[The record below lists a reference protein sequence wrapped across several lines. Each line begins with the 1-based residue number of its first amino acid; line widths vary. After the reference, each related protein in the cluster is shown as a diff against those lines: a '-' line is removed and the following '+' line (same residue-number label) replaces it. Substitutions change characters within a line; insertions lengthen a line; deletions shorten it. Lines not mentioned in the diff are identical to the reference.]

1 MNRTVTPQRM
11 NGGLRMMVCYSVII
25 HLIVYFFLLKF
36 HFPAHF
42 KEAPV
47 YYVDI
52 LDLPV
57 ANPQAGTPTEGA
69 KAPVPP
75 QPAPPVPHEMA
86 LPAKP
91 PAKQPVAVPPKKSE
105 SAETAREFEERIARM
120 EHEAAARHE
129 AAAIEALRK
138 RGASKGPSGI
148 PGATGTEAGSDY
160 ASYIKSRLEDEFK
173 STIAY
178 QSKNPETYVKLAIS
192 PNGRII
198 RQQIIK
204 SSKDK
209 VFEDS
214 VFRAIAKAEKNFRP
228 PPGGNQVEITVKFSP
243 QGIGKQ

>member
-1 MNRTVTPQRM
+1 
-11 NGGLRMMVCYSVII
+11 MMVCYSAIV
-25 HLIVYFFLLKF
+25 HLVVFFFLLEF

-47 YYVDI
+47 YYVDL

-57 ANPQAGTPTEGA
+57 AHPQAGTPSQA
-69 KAPVPP
+69 ASPSPP
-75 QPAPPVPHEMA
+75 SPPAAPAPREMT

-91 PAKQPVAVPPKKSE
+91 PPRQTAATPPQKPE
-105 SAETAREFEERIARM
+105 ATETAKEFEERIARL
-120 EHEAAARHE
+120 ERETAARQT

-138 RGASKGPSGI
+138 RGAARGPVGM

-173 STIAY
+173 STISY
-178 QSKNPETYVKLAIS
+178 QSKRPEVYVNLVIS
-192 PNGRII
+192 PAGRIV
-198 RQQIIK
+198 RQQIVK
-204 SSKDK
+204 STKDK

-214 VFRAIAKAEKNFRP
+214 VYRSIVKAERNFRP
-228 PPGGNQVEITVKFSP
+228 PPSGNQFEITVKFSP